1 VAHLEKRNPPYS
13 QTQPH
18 VLGFAAEMTAYMTKQ
33 QGDFVQELE
42 ELNRYDE
49 LRKLQEE
56 AAAKVGV
63 RIAFNSHRFIYF
75 IR

>member
-1 VAHLEKRNPPYS
+1 
-13 QTQPH
+13 
-18 VLGFAAEMTAYMTKQ
+18 MTAYMTKQ

-56 AAAKVGV
+56 AAAKVGPQDCL
-63 RIAFNSHRFIYF
+63 RFS
-75 IR
+75 